1 MFYNALFS
9 VFQSTLL
16 TSQRFNRKVNPKLV
30 LYQFL
35 VRSVEYNKA
44 QSDALIE
51 AIKTGEES
59 FKEKAISE
67 EELVEQMK
75 ESLKLLEKEKNDEF
89 FKNN

>member
-9 VFQSTLL
+9 IFQ
-16 TSQRFNRKVNPKLV
+16 TSFLVSKTFNRRVNPKLI

-35 VRSVEYNKA
+35 VRSVEYNKT

-59 FKEKAISE
+59 YKDKAITE

-75 ESLKLLEKEKNDEF
+75 SSLALLDKEKNPETF
-89 FKNN
+89 

>member
-1 MFYNALFS
+1 MFYNA
-9 VFQSTLL
+9 VFTFLQSTLL
-16 TSQRFNRKVNPKLV
+16 VSKTFNRIINPKMI

-35 VRSVEYNKA
+35 VRSVEYNKT

-59 FKEKAISE
+59 YKDKAITE

-75 ESLKLLEKEKNDEF
+75 QSLKQLERESKNSP
-89 FKNN
+89 K

>member
-1 MFYNALFS
+1 MFYNA
-9 VFQSTLL
+9 VFTFLQSSLL
-16 TSQRFNRKVNPKLV
+16 VSQTFNRIVNPKLA

-35 VRSVEYNKA
+35 VRSVEYNKT

-59 FKEKAISE
+59 YKDKAIME

-75 ESLKLLEKEKNDEF
+75 ESLKLLEKES
-89 FKNN
+89 KNNS

>member
-1 MFYNALFS
+1 MFYNA
-9 VFQSTLL
+9 VFTFLQSSLL
-16 TSQRFNRKVNPKLV
+16 VSQTFNRIVNPKLA

-35 VRSVEYNKA
+35 VSSVEYNKT

-59 FKEKAISE
+59 YKDKAIME

-75 ESLKLLEKEKNDEF
+75 ESLKLLEKETKN
-89 FKNN
+89 KS

>member
-1 MFYNALFS
+1 MI
-9 VFQSTLL
+9 
-16 TSQRFNRKVNPKLV
+16 

-35 VRSVEYNKA
+35 VRSVEYNKT

-59 FKEKAISE
+59 YKDKAITE

-75 ESLKLLEKEKNDEF
+75 QSLKQLERESKNSP
-89 FKNN
+89 K